1 MKTNIWSLMTILVLM
16 FSQTHAQEVSPTD
29 SLLNSYGEAISALK
43 KIKISGYIQPQFQ
56 YAQSKGAKHYGN
68 AFASDVDQR
77 FMIRRGRLKVAYESK
92 QFEWVII
99 TDNTDRG
106 VSLHDFYGV
115 LKIPS
120 IHLEY
125 TAGLTVRPFG
135 FEQSYS
141 TSTHEGP
148 ERVRFSSTL
157 LPNEA
162 DLGMKLA
169 YSGIK
174 PLRFEIAVC
183 NGTATGSDFDS
194 YKDWVGRIS
203 FKQKWGIHH
212 LSGGVS
218 YYTGGIAQANSSLY
232 RMGSLGGVPGFVLQ
246 DTIVYAKGGKVKR
259 EYFGADLQY
268 TFDNSFGATTLR
280 GEWISGTQPGTLSSS
295 ESPRTSTAPQGASFE
310 RPFNGFSSYFIQNF
324 GKTNLQ
330 FVLKYDWYDANT
342 DAGPDDLGAAGSSL
356 TATDLKYSNL
366 GIGLNYYLKNMY
378 FMVFYDITSNEKAKN
393 LAGYTEDL
401 KDNVLTIRTQFKF

>member
-1 MKTNIWSLMTILVLM
+1 MKTNSWSVMTVFFLLL
-16 FSQTHAQEVSPTD
+16 SNLHAQEVSPTD
-29 SLLNSYGEAISALK
+29 SILNSHSEVLNTLK

-56 YAQSKGAKHYGN
+56 YAQSKGVKHYGN

-77 FMIRRGRLKVAYESK
+77 FIIRRGRLKVAYESK

-99 TDNTDRG
+99 TENTDRG

-120 IHLEY
+120 LHLDY
-125 TAGLTVRPFG
+125 TAGLAVRPFG

-174 PLRFEIAVC
+174 PLRFEIAVY

-194 YKDWVGRIS
+194 YKDLVGRIS
-203 FKQKWGIHH
+203 FKQKLGMHH

-218 YYTGGIAQANSSLY
+218 YYSGGVAQGNSNLFKMSNVGGI
-232 RMGSLGGVPGFVLQ
+232 PGFVLQ
-246 DTIVYAKGGKVKR
+246 DTASHLKGDKVKR

-268 TFDNSFGATTLR
+268 TLDNSFGSTTLR
-280 GEWISGTQPGTLSSS
+280 GEWISGTQPGTVNSS
-295 ESPRTSTAPQGASFE
+295 ESPKSSSAPTGDSYE
-310 RPFNGFSSYFIQNF
+310 RPFNGISTYFIQNI

-342 DAGPDDLGAAGSSL
+342 DAGPDDLGVAGSNL
-356 TATDLKYSNL
+356 TATDIKYSNL
-366 GIGLNYYLKNMY
+366 GIGLNYYYKNMY
-378 FMVFYDITSNEKAKN
+378 LMVFYDITSNEKAKN
-393 LAGYTEDL
+393 LAGYAEDL
-401 KDNVLTIRTQFKF
+401 KDNVLTVRTQFKF